1 MTGQLGYFVGSFFMA
16 QITQK
21 VIDIKGAKMHNLK
34 NLDVQIK
41 RNQFTVVTGVSGS
54 GKSSLVFD
62 TLYAEGQRRYVES
75 LSSYARQFLGKL
87 DKPEVDYIK
96 GLTPCVAI
104 EQKVNT
110 RNPRST
116 VATSTEI
123 YDYLKLLFTRVG
135 KTFSPISGN
144 EVKCHTV
151 QDVVDHII
159 NKAETDDQVYI
170 LTDIKFESAE
180 SLREVLELE
189 EQKGYSRLLYKNKV
203 VKIQN
208 FKEEK
213 VKSKDVFLLIDRI
226 ITESTESEE
235 YLQRLNDSIQTAFYE
250 GDGLVTIQIIKEN
263 ETLSNEFSNLFE
275 LDGMQFERPTIN
287 FLSFNNPY
295 GACKKCQGFG
305 TIIGID
311 EDLVIPDKSMSLFEG
326 AVAPWRGESLSVWKK
341 EFIAQAGT
349 YDFPIHKAYMDLSE
363 EEKDLLWQGA
373 DSLRGINDFVD
384 FLSEN
389 SYKIQY
395 RVMMAKYRG
404 KTTCPDCKG
413 TRLRKDSGYVKLVS
427 EKPLPFHT
435 PKLPNKI
442 ALAEALLL
450 TVDEAVALFDSVS
463 FSKHDAPIASRL
475 QREIES
481 RLKFLSDVGL
491 GYLGLNRL
499 SNSLSGGESQRINLA
514 TSLGSS
520 LVGSTYI
527 LDEPSIGLH
536 SRDTERLIRVLKELQ
551 KVGNTVVV
559 VEHDEEVMNA
569 ADELIDIGP
578 FAGTHGG
585 EVVFTGSFDDL
596 MSSKTLTADFLN
608 NVREIAVPKQR
619 RKWNNFVE
627 VKKARFHNL
636 KNVNTKIP
644 LSTLTVVTGVSG
656 SGKTSLVK
664 GVFYPAIL
672 RALDQYSGVRA
683 GDSDGLGG
691 DFKRIDAV
699 EMIDQNP
706 IGKSSRSNPVTYVKA
721 FDAIRDLFAD
731 QVLAKQRGYK
741 GSIFSFNVD
750 GGRCDNCKGEGEE
763 IIEMQFMADLHLPCE
778 VCKGKRFKQDVLEV
792 TYNGKSI
799 YDVLSLT
806 VDEAIEFF
814 DGVSIIKKRLMPLQE
829 VGLGYVSLGQS
840 SNTLSGGEAQR
851 IKLASFLGK
860 NTSQTHTLFIFD
872 EPTTGL
878 HFHDIEKLLKSFNA
892 LVDQG
897 NTVVTIEHNLDV
909 IKTADWVIDLGPE
922 GGKNGGNV
930 VFEGTPEDL
939 VKCKESYTGKYLQMK
954 LDGAYLN
961 PALKLN

>member
-1 MTGQLGYFVGSFFMA
+1 
-16 QITQK
+16 
-21 VIDIKGAKMHNLK
+21 MHNLK

-41 RNQFTVVTGVSGS
+41 RNKFTVVTGVSGS

-123 YDYLKLLFTRVG
+123 YDYLKLLFTRIG
-135 KTFSPISGN
+135 RTYSPISGD
-144 EVKCHTV
+144 EVKCHTI
-151 QDVVDHII
+151 QDVIDYVLSSTEQDDHIYI
-159 NKAETDDQVYI
+159 VTQLPFERAET
-170 LTDIKFESAE
+170 LKG
-180 SLREVLELE
+180 VLELE

-203 VKIQN
+203 VKIDG
-208 FKEEK
+208 FAEEK
-213 VKSKDVFLLIDRI
+213 VRSKDIYLLIDRVVADNE
-226 ITESTESEE
+226 TDDE
-235 YLQRLNDSIQTAFYE
+235 YLQRLNDSIQTGFYE
-250 GDGLVTIQIIKEN
+250 GNGELTIQLRKGEKIIEK
-263 ETLSNEFSNLFE
+263 EFSNRFE
-275 LDGMQFERPTIN
+275 LDGMQFERPTLN

-295 GACKKCQGFG
+295 GACKTCQGFG

-311 EDLVIPDKSMSLFEG
+311 EDLVIPDKGLSVFEG
-326 AVAPWRGESLSVWKK
+326 AVAPWRGESLSRWNKQ
-341 EFIAQAGT
+341 FIAKAEEN
-349 YDFPIHKAYMDLSE
+349 DFPIHKPYLDLSE
-363 EEKDLLWQGA
+363 EEKDILWQGSNST
-373 DSLRGINDFVD
+373 DGINAFFD
-384 FLSEN
+384 FLKEN

-404 KTTCPDCKG
+404 RTTCTECKG
-413 TRLRKDSGYVKLVS
+413 TRLRKDSNYVKLRS
-427 EKPLPFHT
+427 TTPLPFHS
-435 PKLPNKI
+435 PKVHDKI
-442 ALAEALLL
+442 SLAEVLLL
-450 TVDEAVALFDSVS
+450 TVDDAITLFDLFS
-463 FSKHDAPIASRL
+463 FNDHDLEIADRL
-475 QREIES
+475 LKEITS

-536 SRDTERLIRVLKELQ
+536 SRDTERLIKVLKGLQ
-551 KVGNTVVV
+551 DAGNTVVV
-559 VEHDEEVMNA
+559 VEHDEELMNA

-585 EVVFTGSFDDL
+585 QVMFNGSFKDL

-608 NVREIAVPKQR
+608 NVRQIDVPQQR
-619 RKWNNFVE
+619 RQWNNHISIE
-627 VKKARFHNL
+627 KARYHNL
-636 KNVNTKIP
+636 KNISTKIP
-644 LSTLTVVTGVSG
+644 LSAFTVVTGVSG

-664 GVFYPAIL
+664 GVFYPAIM
-672 RALDQYSGVRA
+672 RALDQYSGVRP
-683 GDSDGLGG
+683 GESDGIGG
-691 DFKRIDAV
+691 DVRQIDAV
-699 EMIDQNP
+699 EMVDQNP

-721 FDAIRDLFAD
+721 FDAIRDLFSE

-778 VCKGKRFKQDVLEV
+778 VCKGKRFKQEVLEV

-799 YDVLSLT
+799 YDVLSMT
-806 VDEAIEFF
+806 VDDAIEFF
-814 DGVSIIKKRLMPLQE
+814 DQVSLIKKRLKPLQD

-860 NTSQTHTLFIFD
+860 NTSSTHTLFIFD

-878 HFHDIEKLLKSFNA
+878 HFHDIQKLLKSFNA
-892 LVDQG
+892 LIDQG
-897 NTVVTIEHNLDV
+897 NTIITIEHNLDV
-909 IKTADWVIDLGPE
+909 IKTADWVIDLGPD
-922 GGKNGGNV
+922 GGKNGGNI

-939 VKCKESYTGKYLQMK
+939 MKCEESHTGKYLKMK
-954 LDGAYLN
+954 MDGAFLN
-961 PALKLN
+961 PALRSN

>member
-1 MTGQLGYFVGSFFMA
+1 MA
-16 QITQK
+16 KNTQK
-21 VIDIKGAKMHNLK
+21 VIEIKGAKMHNLK

-123 YDYLKLLFTRVG
+123 YDYLKLLFTRIG
-135 KTFSPISGN
+135 KTYSPISGE
-144 EVKCHTV
+144 EVKCHSV
-151 QDVVDHII
+151 QDVVDYLIQNAKEDNHIYI
-159 NKAETDDQVYI
+159 VTELAFEKAETLQQV
-170 LTDIKFESAE
+170 LD
-180 SLREVLELE
+180 LEA
-189 EQKGYSRLLYKNKV
+189 QKGYSRLLYKDKV
-203 VKIQN
+203 VKISD
-208 FKEEK
+208 FKEER
-213 VKSKDVFLLIDRI
+213 VRSKDVYLLIDRI
-226 ITESTESEE
+226 VAESKPDDE
-235 YLQRLNDSIQTAFYE
+235 YMQRLNDSVQTAFYE
-250 GDGLVTIQIIKEN
+250 GKGILTIQIRNDE
-263 ETLSNEFSNLFE
+263 ETTSKEFSNLFE

-295 GACKKCQGFG
+295 GACKTCQGFG

-311 EDLVIPDKSMSLFEG
+311 EDLVVPDKGKSLFEG
-326 AVAPWRGESLSVWKK
+326 AVAPWRGETLSVWKRD
-341 EFIAQAGT
+341 FIAMAEENN
-349 YDFPIHKAYMDLSE
+349 FPIHKPYIDLSE
-363 EEKDLLWQGA
+363 AEKDLLWQGNE
-373 DSLRGINDFVD
+373 STKGINDFVD
-384 FLSEN
+384 FLKEN

-413 TRLRKDSGYVKLVS
+413 TRLRKDTNYVKLVS
-427 EKPLPFHT
+427 TQKMPFHSKGT
-435 PKLPNKI
+435 PDKI
-442 ALAEALLL
+442 ALAEVLLL
-450 TVDEAVALFDSVS
+450 TVDEAIRLFDQIKLSE
-463 FSKHDAPIASRL
+463 HDGQIADRL
-475 QREIES
+475 FTEIDS

-536 SRDTERLIRVLKELQ
+536 SRDTERLIKVLKNLQ
-551 KVGNTVVV
+551 RAGNTVVV
-559 VEHDEEVMNA
+559 VEHDEELMNA

-578 FAGTHGG
+578 FAGTNGG
-585 EVVFTGSFDDL
+585 EVVFNGTFTDL
-596 MSSKTLTADFLN
+596 MASKTLTADFLN
-608 NVREIAVPKQR
+608 NVRQIEIPEHR
-619 RKWNNFVE
+619 RKWNNFIE
-627 VKKARFHNL
+627 VKNARYNNL
-636 KNVNTKIP
+636 KNVSTKIP
-644 LSTLTVVTGVSG
+644 LSAFTVVTGVSG

-664 GVFYPAIL
+664 GVFHPAIM
-672 RALDQYSGVRA
+672 RALDQYAGVRP
-683 GDSDGLGG
+683 GESDGLGG
-691 DFKRIDAV
+691 DVSQVDAV

-721 FDAIRDLFAD
+721 FDAIRDLFTE

-741 GSIFSFNVD
+741 SSIFSFNVD

-778 VCKGKRFKQDVLEV
+778 VCKGKRFKQEVLEV

-799 YDVLSLT
+799 YDVLSMT
-806 VDEAIEFF
+806 VDEAIDFF
-814 DGVSIIKKRLMPLQE
+814 ENVSLIRKRLQPLQD

-860 NTSQTHTLFIFD
+860 NTSSTHTLFIFD

-878 HFHDIEKLLKSFNA
+878 HFHDIQKLLKSFKA

-897 NTVVTIEHNLDV
+897 NTVITIEHNLDV

-922 GGKNGGNV
+922 GGKNGGNI
-930 VFEGTPEDL
+930 VFEGTPDDL
-939 VKCKESYTGKYLQMK
+939 VDCKESYTGQYLKKK
-954 LDGAYLN
+954 LAGDFLN
-961 PALKLN
+961 PALRSN

>member
-1 MTGQLGYFVGSFFMA
+1 MGNKVE
-16 QITQK
+16 K
-21 VIDIKGAKMHNLK
+21 VIDIQGARMHNLK
-34 NLDVQIK
+34 NIDVKIK
-41 RNQFTVVTGVSGS
+41 RNKFTVVTGVSGS

-87 DKPEVDYIK
+87 DKPEVDNIK

-135 KTFSPISGN
+135 KTFSPISGD

-151 QDVVDHII
+151 QDVVDYILEKGKANDHI
-159 NKAETDDQVYI
+159 YI
-170 LTDIKFESAE
+170 LTEIAFESADD
-180 SLREVLELE
+180 LQAVLALE
-189 EQKGYSRLLYKNKV
+189 AQKGYSRLLYKNEV
-203 VKIQN
+203 VKLDG
-208 FKEEK
+208 FTEK
-213 VKSKDVFLLIDRI
+213 KVRSKDIKLLVDRI
-226 ITESTESEE
+226 VVEAKEDEE
-235 YLQRLNDSIQTAFYE
+235 YLQRLNDSVQTAFYE
-250 GDGLVTIQIIKEN
+250 GKGVLTIQIRRDEDINDK
-263 ETLSNEFSNLFE
+263 EFSNLFE

-295 GACKKCQGFG
+295 GACKTCQGFG
-305 TIIGID
+305 TVIGID
-311 EDLVIPDKSMSLFEG
+311 EDLVIPDKTLSVFDG
-326 AVAPWRGESLSVWKK
+326 AVAPWRGESLRMWRNVFV
-341 EFIAQAGT
+341 ENAGT
-349 YDFPIHKAYMDLSE
+349 ANFPIHKPYEELSE
-363 EEKDLLWQGA
+363 DEKDILWQGTKEIK
-373 DSLRGINDFVD
+373 GINDFVE
-384 FLSEN
+384 FLNAN

-395 RVMMAKYRG
+395 RVMLAKYRG
-404 KTTCPDCKG
+404 RTTCPDCKG
-413 TRLRKDSGYVKLVS
+413 TRLRLDTNFVKLVS
-427 EKPLPFHT
+427 QHDLPFHS
-435 PKLPNKI
+435 KGLPNKI
-442 ALAEALLL
+442 SLSEVLLL
-450 TVDEAVALFDSVS
+450 TVDEAKLLFDGIELNTTE
-463 FSKHDAPIASRL
+463 AEIANRLLKEITSRL
-475 QREIES
+475 S
-481 RLKFLSDVGL
+481 FLKDVGL

-536 SRDTERLIRVLKELQ
+536 SRDTEKLVHVLKKLQ
-551 KVGNTVVV
+551 QAGNTVVV
-559 VEHDEEVMNA
+559 VEHDEELMNH

-578 FAGTHGG
+578 FAGTQGG
-585 EVVFTGSFDDL
+585 EVVFSGTFQDMLTSN
-596 MSSKTLTADFLN
+596 TLTSDFLN
-608 NVREIAVPKQR
+608 NVKEISLPNQR
-619 RKWNNFVE
+619 RKWNNFIE
-627 VKKARFHNL
+627 IKKARFHNL
-636 KNVNTKIP
+636 RGINTKIP
-644 LSTLTVVTGVSG
+644 LNTLTAITGVSG

-664 GVFYPAIL
+664 GVFYPTLL
-672 RALDQYSGVRA
+672 RDLDQYAGVRP
-683 GDSDGLGG
+683 GDSDGLVG
-691 DFKRIDAV
+691 DVKMVNAV

-721 FDAIRDLFAD
+721 YDAIRDLFAE
-731 QVLAKQRGYK
+731 QVLSKQRGYK
-741 GSIFSFNVD
+741 SSVFSFNVE

-763 IIEMQFMADLHLPCE
+763 VIEMQFMADLHLPCE

-792 TYNGKSI
+792 TYNGKNI
-799 YDVLSLT
+799 HEILSMT
-806 VDEAIEFF
+806 VDEAMEFF
-814 DGVSIIKKRLMPLQE
+814 DNVSLIKKRLQPLLD

-860 NTSQTHTLFIFD
+860 NSSNVHTLFIFD

-909 IKTADWVIDLGPE
+909 IKSADWVIDLGPE

-939 VKCKESYTGKYLQMK
+939 VSCESSYTGKYLKTK
-954 LDGAYLN
+954 LAGGFLN
-961 PALKLN
+961 PALKA